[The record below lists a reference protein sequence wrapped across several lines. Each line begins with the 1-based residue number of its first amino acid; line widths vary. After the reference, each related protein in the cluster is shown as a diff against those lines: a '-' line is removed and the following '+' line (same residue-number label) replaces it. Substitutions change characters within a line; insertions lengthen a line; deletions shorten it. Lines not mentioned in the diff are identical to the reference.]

1 MKQETL
7 HFGLVAALLAGL
19 GSLALLLGAWGFQ
32 HLGGLSP
39 CPMCLWQ
46 RWPHAVAALI
56 GIAAFFGAPLRV
68 SAAIGAATM
77 ALSTGLGVFHSG
89 VERGWWEG
97 PTSCTSGDISGLSP
111 EQLMEQIMSAPLV
124 RCDEIVW
131 SLFGLTM
138 ANWNALFS
146 LGLFGLWLLVLVRR
160 TA

>member
-1 MKQETL
+1 
-7 HFGLVAALLAGL
+7 
-19 GSLALLLGAWGFQ
+19 
-32 HLGGLSP
+32 
-39 CPMCLWQ
+39 
-46 RWPHAVAALI
+46 
-56 GIAAFFGAPLRV
+56 
-68 SAAIGAATM
+68 M